1 MQQQI
6 IRCANIEKDLANL
19 LQNMNY
25 DGLFILMD
33 DNTQMYCL
41 PLIQSLPEI
50 QTAKK
55 FSIPVG
61 EENKNIESLSN
72 VWKFLSDHGAT
83 RKSLLINLGGGMLT
97 DLGGFAAATFKRGIR
112 FVNIPTTLLG
122 AVDAAVG
129 GKTGVN
135 FNGLK
140 NEIGAFAPAIA
151 VLIDSNFFKTL
162 DITQLLSGYA
172 EMLKH
177 SLICTDVACNV
188 SAMVNNLLHFDFDN
202 LDYEKLNN
210 LLFESVLIK
219 EQIVEEDPT
228 EQGIRKALNLGHT
241 FGHAFESFALETK
254 RPVHHGYAVAWGI
267 VCELY
272 LSFIQL
278 WFDKNLLM
286 KITRFVKEHYGV
298 FTFGCENYQ
307 RIYELMLHDKK
318 NDSATINFTLLKA
331 IGDIKINQ
339 TADRNKIEDVLDFY
353 REFMGC

>member
-6 IRCANIEKDLANL
+6 IRCDHIKKDLAQL
-19 LQNMNY
+19 LRVIDY
-25 DGLFILMD
+25 DGLFILTD
-33 DNTQMYCL
+33 DNTQKVCL
-41 PLIQSLPEI
+41 PLIQSLPEV

-55 FSIPVG
+55 CTIPAG
-61 EENKNIESLSN
+61 EENKQIES
-72 VWKFLSDHGAT
+72 VKGIWKFLSENGAN

-129 GKTGVN
+129 GKTGIN

-162 DITQLLSGYA
+162 DTIHLLSGYA

-177 SLICTDVACNV
+177 SLLMSEEKLNE
-188 SAMVNNLLHFDFDN
+188 LLRYDLDN
-202 LDYEKLNN
+202 INYEQLNN

-219 EQIVEEDPT
+219 ERIVDEDPT

-241 FGHAFESFALETK
+241 FGHAFESLAFETNQ
-254 RPVHHGYAVAWGI
+254 PIQHGYAVAWGL

-272 LSFIQL
+272 LSFTRL
-278 WFDKNLLM
+278 GFDKNTLM
-286 KITRFVKEHYGV
+286 KINRFIRGHYGV
-298 FTFGCENYQ
+298 LNFDCSNYE
-307 RIYELMLHDKK
+307 RIYELMKHDKK
-318 NDSATINFTLLKA
+318 NDSGIINFTMLKA
-331 IGDIKINQ
+331 TGEFKINQ
-339 TADRNKIEDVLDFY
+339 TADRKEIEEALDFII
-353 REFMGC
+353 G